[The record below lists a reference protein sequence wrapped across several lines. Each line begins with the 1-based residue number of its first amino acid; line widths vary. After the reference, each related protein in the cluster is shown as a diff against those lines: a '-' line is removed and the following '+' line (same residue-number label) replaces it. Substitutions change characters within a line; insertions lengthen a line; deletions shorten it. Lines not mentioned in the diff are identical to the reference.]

1 LSIFN
6 QIKNLTKH
14 SAIYTISTFIQ
25 RALGLVMLPVYT
37 DVSYLASRSDYA
49 DYTLVYTFIAFMNV
63 FYLYGLD
70 AAFLRYFF
78 LSKQKKEDIY
88 FSAIQILS
96 ISSLIT
102 SVLLYTFSEP
112 LAQLVFNES
121 GYDFFIKMAAGI
133 LFFDTLCSLP
143 YLILRAEEKSVHF
156 SIIRAGRFFLELA
169 LNLFFVVYLG
179 WGVKGILYANLLA
192 TIINFIVLLP
202 FQFPYLRGKFSST
215 AIKELLKF
223 GLPMLPNSFA
233 YLIVEISDRYL
244 MPRLIDKDTLGSY
257 SSNYKFGSLMLL
269 LVLAFRTAWQ
279 PFFLKIANQE
289 DSKKIYARVMTYFI
303 LFASF
308 VVLGG
313 SLFVEYVVQIPIGAG
328 KTLLGQSYWD
338 GLQIIPLILFSY
350 MLYGIYVNLTIGVY
364 IKNKSHLMI
373 IFTGLAALVNISS
386 NFYLMPNFGMMGA
399 AVATVLAYLVMVISI
414 YIANHKIYPVKYEY
428 LRIFVIL
435 LYLIL
440 GLTLFY
446 YFSPSI
452 LIRLIIIGL
461 FPVVFLFSKFF
472 SREEKD
478 DFKQL
483 FQKVKNGKS

>member
-1 LSIFN
+1 V
-6 QIKNLTKH
+6 
-14 SAIYTISTFIQ
+14 
-25 RALGLVMLPVYT
+25 LV
-37 DVSYLASRSDYA
+37 
-49 DYTLVYTFIAFMNV
+49 
-63 FYLYGLD
+63 
-70 AAFLRYFF
+70 
-78 LSKQKKEDIY
+78 
-88 FSAIQILS
+88 
-96 ISSLIT
+96 
-102 SVLLYTFSEP
+102 
-112 LAQLVFNES
+112 
-121 GYDFFIKMAAGI
+121 
-133 LFFDTLCSLP
+133 
-143 YLILRAEEKSVHF
+143 
-156 SIIRAGRFFLELA
+156 
-169 LNLFFVVYLG
+169 
-179 WGVKGILYANLLA
+179 
-192 TIINFIVLLP
+192 
-202 FQFPYLRGKFSST
+202 
-215 AIKELLKF
+215 
-223 GLPMLPNSFA
+223 
-233 YLIVEISDRYL
+233 
-244 MPRLIDKDTLGSY
+244 
-257 SSNYKFGSLMLL
+257 
-269 LVLAFRTAWQ
+269 FRTAWQ